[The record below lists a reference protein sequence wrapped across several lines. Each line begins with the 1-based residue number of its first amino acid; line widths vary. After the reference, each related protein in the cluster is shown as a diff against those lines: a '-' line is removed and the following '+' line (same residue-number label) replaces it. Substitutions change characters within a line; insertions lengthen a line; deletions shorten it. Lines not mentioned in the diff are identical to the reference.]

1 MATVKPTVV
10 ELPVAGRGGPAYRV
24 TWAAMAGSDVG
35 EAYEIYGYNDRT
47 VQAQGTFDSG
57 TVVLQGTVDGTNYQG
72 LRDPSSTAIS
82 FTAAGLKGVLEAVHK
97 VRPSVSGGGGS
108 CAIDLTLL
116 VTRPY
121 K

>member
-1 MATVKPTVV
+1 
-10 ELPVAGRGGPAYRV
+10 
-24 TWAAMAGSDVG
+24 MAGSDVG

-47 VQAQGTFDSG
+47 IQVAGTFDSG
-57 TVVLQGTVDGTNYQG
+57 TIVLQGTVDATNYQT

-108 CAIDLTLL
+108 CAIDVTLL
-116 VTRPY
+116 VT
-121 K
+121 KASK